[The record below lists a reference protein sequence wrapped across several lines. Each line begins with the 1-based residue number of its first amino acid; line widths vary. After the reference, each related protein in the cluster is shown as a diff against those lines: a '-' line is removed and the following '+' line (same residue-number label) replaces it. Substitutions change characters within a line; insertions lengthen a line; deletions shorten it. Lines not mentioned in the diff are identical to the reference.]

1 MNPGYAGRTEL
12 PDSVKALF
20 RPVVVIVPDLQQI
33 CEIMLFSEGFSIAK
47 VLAKKMTVLYKL
59 AKEQLSKQ
67 YHYDFG
73 LRALKSVLVMAGELK
88 RSAADLPEDVV
99 LMRALRDMN
108 LPKFV
113 FEDVPLFLGLIS
125 DLFPGLDCPRVRYP
139 QFNDAVEE
147 VLTSNKNVLLP
158 VQVDKVVQMYETM
171 MTRHSTMIVGP
182 TGGGKSVVI
191 NTLCQA
197 QTKLGLITKL
207 YTLNPKACSVIEL
220 YGILDPNTRDWTD
233 GLLSNIF
240 REINKPTDKKE
251 RRYILYDGDV
261 DALWIENMNSVM
273 DDNKLLTLANSERIR
288 LQPHC
293 AMLFEVGDLQHASP
307 ATVSRC
313 GMVFVD
319 PKNLGYKPYWQKW
332 CSTRERKE
340 EAEVLNRLFDKYVPL
355 LIDMIIDGTIDGKQG
370 ERLKTIIPLTA
381 LNMIVQLSY
390 LLDSM
395 LLPYENSKEPME
407 EVVLECVFVQGLYWS
422 LGAGLPE
429 DARIKFDKQLK
440 YWSTMQSIEET
451 DNQYA
456 KPGEL
461 PSRYPSI
468 FDYFFDIEL
477 KVWKPWKKLVPA
489 YNHDPGKRYNEI
501 LVPTIDTVRTEWLL
515 NLMYA
520 VKRPTLL
527 VGESGTSKTATTLSF
542 LRKLNVDINVV
553 LNVNFSSR
561 TTSMDVQRTL
571 EASVEKRTK
580 DSFGPPPG
588 KKLIVFIDDMNMPRV
603 DDYGTQQPIALLKL
617 LLEKGGMYDRGKDMN
632 WKLFK
637 DIFYFASMGKVSFAS
652 LKMLILTVATTCVSG
667 YVFVRSGDNRV
678 AVSVP

>member
-1 MNPGYAGRTEL
+1 
-12 PDSVKALF
+12 
-20 RPVVVIVPDLQQI
+20 
-33 CEIMLFSEGFSIAK
+33 
-47 VLAKKMTVLYKL
+47 
-59 AKEQLSKQ
+59 
-67 YHYDFG
+67 
-73 LRALKSVLVMAGELK
+73 
-88 RSAADLPEDVV
+88 
-99 LMRALRDMN
+99 MRALRDMN

-113 FEDVPLFLGLIS
+113 FEDVPLFLGLIG

-147 VLTSNKNVLLP
+147 VLDQNKNVILP

-182 TGGGKSVVI
+182 TGGGKTTVI

-197 QTKLGLITKL
+197 QTKLGLTTKL
-207 YTLNPKACSVIEL
+207 FTLNPKACSVIEL

-273 DDNKLLTLANSERIR
+273 DDNKLLTLANGERIR
-288 LQPHC
+288 LQNHC
-293 AMLFEVGDLQHASP
+293 AMLFEVGDLQYASP

-313 GMVFVD
+313 GMVYVD

-332 CSTRERKE
+332 SVSREKKE
-340 EAEVLNRLFDKYVPL
+340 ERECLKRLFDKYVPQA
-355 LIDMIIDGTIDGKQG
+355 IDMIVEGIVDGKQG
-370 ERLKTIIPLTA
+370 DKLKMIVFQSS
-381 LNMIVQLSY
+381 LNMVVQLGYMLQS
-390 LLDSM
+390 L
-395 LLPYENSKEPME
+395 LLPYENAKEVME
-407 EVVLECVFVQGLYWS
+407 DTLLECIFLQALYWS
-422 LGAGLPE
+422 LGAPLIE
-429 DARIKFDKQLK
+429 DGRLAFDKQIK
-440 YWSTMQSIEET
+440 YWSAMPSIEEK
-451 DNQYA
+451 DVA
-456 KPGEL
+456 KVGEMPTAQATL
-461 PSRYPSI
+461 
-468 FDYFFDIEL
+468 FEYFLDIDL
-477 KVWKPWKKLVPA
+477 KVWKPWKSLVPA
-489 YNHDPGKRYNEI
+489 YIHDPARKYNEI
-501 LVPTIDTVRTEWLL
+501 LVPTIDTTRTDWLL
-515 NLMYA
+515 NLMYSL
-520 VKRPTLL
+520 KRPTLL
-527 VGESGTSKTATTLSF
+527 VGESGTSKTATTLNF

-588 KKLIVFIDDMNMPRV
+588 KKLIVFMDDMNMPRV

-617 LLEKGGMYDRGKDMN
+617 LLERGGMYDRGKDMN

-637 DIFYFASMGKVSFAS
+637 DIVFFASMGKV
-652 LKMLILTVATTCVSG
+652 T
-667 YVFVRSGDNRV
+667 
-678 AVSVP
+678 